1 MVCLDDAPAAPYCD
15 DEMAQQE
22 YRLAAIMF
30 TDIVGFSR
38 MMERDEAGTLELL
51 ATHNK
56 LVRSTV
62 DAHGGRVIKTVGD
75 AFLCE
80 FPNTVNA
87 VKCAA
92 EVQEAVGVHNEADPA
107 LPLRLRV
114 GVHLGD
120 IYFLEDDAVGDGVT
134 VVTRLQSI
142 ARPGRICISQD
153 VYHLVANKVNLP
165 TEHLGTVKL
174 RNVSRELD
182 AYEIAVSDAAE
193 VTAPGD
199 ELEESRDALLERSS
213 SGSTDAARAADRTPG
228 RVLSENLRSGEYEDF
243 NELKAL
249 VLQEIKKAGRRV
261 SIDEIRRRIPRRSAG
276 VDRAL
281 ESLAEKGFLTRVK
294 RDSGTA
300 DYGPVNRGVEVS
312 TPGGRTFFDDAG
324 NRVGHRDHESVDRS
338 HRRGVDE
345 DDWSDKWDKHE
356 WRGDEKEHR
365 RREKGWDR
373 ALQEPAPGVGY
384 DPLVEDYKDHAAN
397 VAEKEKAGFRGHFIT
412 YVGVNGGLFLFWAL
426 TGVTSFPW
434 FLIPLFAW
442 GIGIASHYAGVR
454 ERVRESSELDR
465 SEALTREQLRLYRKL
480 VKNRSSWHGHLVSNV
495 ATGAFLVMLNLI
507 TSPGFMWSLIPVGFM
522 AIGLFSHLPAYKSR
536 ERRLMKRLRDLGTR
550 IGGILGGTGSVDRSR
565 SGERR
570 TSAGGPGAEAEQIRH
585 RLIASIEAMPSGSP
599 LGEDFEPVL
608 DDYVEQIRLL
618 DQKNRELDEIMQGI
632 PVTELER
639 DLMTL
644 QKRRDEAKSE
654 KVVAEYD
661 RSIMQIQKQQSSY
674 SELKNEQE
682 ILRLRLASSLNQLK
696 QLEIDVARMK
706 SMSSDEEAASVAML
720 KGKSRELGQ
729 YLEDLR
735 TGYDELE

>member
-1 MVCLDDAPAAPYCD
+1 
-15 DEMAQQE
+15 MAQQE
-22 YRLAAIMF
+22 YRLAAIVF

-92 EVQEAVGVHNEADPA
+92 EVQEAVGVHNEADPK
-107 LPLRLRV
+107 LPLRLRI

-153 VYHLVANKVNLP
+153 VYHLVANKVDLSMS
-165 TEHLGTVKL
+165 HLGTVKL

-193 VTAPGD
+193 VGAPGD
-199 ELEESRDALLERSS
+199 ELEESRDALLERAEPKQADGERSS
-213 SGSTDAARAADRTPG
+213 QRTPG
-228 RVLSENLRSGEYEDF
+228 SVLSENLRGGQYEDF

-261 SIDEIRRRIPRRSAG
+261 SIDEIRGRIPKRSAG

-294 RDSGTA
+294 RDSGHT

-312 TPGGRTFFDDAG
+312 TPGGRTFFDDDG
-324 NRVGHRDHESVDRS
+324 NRVGHRDHEATDRH
-338 HRRGVDE
+338 HRRRPDE

-356 WRGDEKEHR
+356 WRGDDKEHR
-365 RREKGWDR
+365 RRESGWDR
-373 ALQEPAPGVGY
+373 ALQEPAPSAGY

-397 VAEKEKAGFRGHFIT
+397 VAEKERAGFRGHFIS
-412 YVGVNGGLFLFWAL
+412 YAGVNGGLFVIWLL
-426 TGVTSFPW
+426 TGVTGFPW

-454 ERVRESSELDR
+454 ERVRESRELDR
-465 SEALTREQLRLYRKL
+465 SEGLTREQLRLYRKL

-495 ATGAFLVMLNLI
+495 ATGAFLLMLNLI

-536 ERRLMKRLRDLGTR
+536 ERRLLKRLRDLGAR
-550 IGGILGGTGSVDRSR
+550 IGGILGGRGSVDRSR
-565 SGERR
+565 SGERS
-570 TSAGGPGAEAEQIRH
+570 TTAGGPGDEAEQIRR

-608 DDYVEQIRLL
+608 DNYVEQIRLL
-618 DQKNRELDEIMQGI
+618 DQKNRELDDIMQGI

-644 QKRRDEAKSE
+644 QKRRQEAQSE

-661 RSIMQIQKQQSSY
+661 KSIMQIQKQQSSY
-674 SELKNEQE
+674 GELKNEQE

-720 KGKSRELGQ
+720 KGKSRELSQ

>member
-1 MVCLDDAPAAPYCD
+1 MTTPETVCLDDARAAAYCD

-87 VKCAA
+87 VRCAA
-92 EVQEAVGVHNEADPA
+92 EVQEAVGVHNEAEPK
-107 LPLRLRV
+107 LPLRLRIA
-114 GVHLGD
+114 VHLGD

-134 VVTRLQSI
+134 VVTRLQSV

-153 VYHLVANKVNLP
+153 VYHLVANKVDLSIS
-165 TEHLGTVKL
+165 HLGTVKL

-193 VTAPGD
+193 VSSPGD
-199 ELEESRDALLERSS
+199 ELEESRDALLERAEPAKAADP
-213 SGSTDAARAADRTPG
+213 SGS
-228 RVLSENLRSGEYEDF
+228 VLSENLRSGQYEDF
-243 NELKAL
+243 NEVKAL
-249 VLQEIKKAGRRV
+249 VLREIKKAGRRV

-294 RDSGTA
+294 RDGGST
-300 DYGPVNRGVEVS
+300 DYGPVNRGVEVA
-312 TPGGRTFFDDAG
+312 TPGGRTFFDDDG
-324 NRVGHRDHESVDRS
+324 NRIGHRDHEATDEH
-338 HRRGVDE
+338 HRRHRADA
-345 DDWSDKWDKHE
+345 DDWSDKWDKHG
-356 WRGDEKEHR
+356 WRGDEKEHQ
-365 RREKGWDR
+365 RREGGWDR
-373 ALQEPAPGVGY
+373 ALREPAPGAGY

-397 VAEKEKAGFRGHFIT
+397 VVEKEKAGFRGHFIT
-412 YVGVNGGLFLFWAL
+412 YVGVNGGLFLLWAL
-426 TGVTSFPW
+426 TGVTGFPW

-442 GIGIASHYAGVR
+442 GIGVASHYAGVR
-454 ERVRESSELDR
+454 ERVRESRELDQ
-465 SEALTREQLRLYRKL
+465 SEGLTREQLRLYRKL
-480 VKNRSSWHGHLVSNV
+480 VKNRGSWHGHLVSNV
-495 ATGAFLVMLNLI
+495 ATGAFLVVLNLI

-536 ERRLMKRLRDLGTR
+536 ERRLLKRLRDLGAR
-550 IGGILGGTGSVDRSR
+550 IGGVLGGKGSVDRSR
-565 SGERR
+565 PGERR
-570 TSAGGPGAEAEQIRH
+570 ASAGGPGNEAEQIRE
-585 RLIASIEAMPSGSP
+585 RLIASIESMPSGSP

-608 DDYVEQIRLL
+608 DNYVEQIRLL

-644 QKRRDEAKSE
+644 QKRRDEAQSE

-696 QLEIDVARMK
+696 QLEIDVARTK
-706 SMSSDEEAASVAML
+706 SMSNDEEAESVAML
-720 KGKSRELGQ
+720 KGKSRELSQ
-729 YLEDLR
+729 YLDDLR
-735 TGYDELE
+735 TGYEELE

>member
-1 MVCLDDAPAAPYCD
+1 
-15 DEMAQQE
+15 MAQQE

-92 EVQEAVGVHNEADPA
+92 EVQEAVGVHNEADPK
-107 LPLRLRV
+107 LPLRLRI

-153 VYHLVANKVNLP
+153 VYHLVANKVDLSVS
-165 TEHLGTVKL
+165 HLGTVKL

-193 VTAPGD
+193 VSAPGD
-199 ELEESRDALLERSS
+199 ELEETRDALLERAEPEQAD
-213 SGSTDAARAADRTPG
+213 GARGAQRTPG
-228 RVLSENLRSGEYEDF
+228 SVLSENLRSGRYEDF

-261 SIDEIRRRIPRRSAG
+261 SIDEIRSRIPKRSAG
-276 VDRAL
+276 VDQAL
-281 ESLAEKGFLTRVK
+281 ESLAEKGFLTRVR
-294 RDSGTA
+294 RDSGAA

-312 TPGGRTFFDDAG
+312 TPGGRTFFDDDG
-324 NRVGHRDHESVDRS
+324 NRVGHRDHEATDRDR
-338 HRRGVDE
+338 HRRHADS

-356 WRGDEKEHR
+356 WRGDDKEHR
-365 RREKGWDR
+365 RRESGWDR
-373 ALQEPAPGVGY
+373 ALQEPAPSAGY

-397 VAEKEKAGFRGHFIT
+397 VAEKEKAGFRGHFVS
-412 YVGVNGGLFLFWAL
+412 YAGVNGGLFVIWLL
-426 TGVTSFPW
+426 TGVTGFPW

-454 ERVRESSELDR
+454 ERVRESRELDR
-465 SEALTREQLRLYRKL
+465 SEGLTREQLRLYRKL

-495 ATGAFLVMLNLI
+495 ATGAFLVMLNVI
-507 TSPGFMWSLIPVGFM
+507 TSPGFMWSFIPVGFM

-536 ERRLMKRLRDLGTR
+536 ERRLLKRLRDLGAR
-550 IGGILGGTGSVDRSR
+550 IGGILGGRGSVDRSR
-565 SGERR
+565 SGERA
-570 TSAGGPGAEAEQIRH
+570 TTAGGPGDEAEQIRQ

-608 DDYVEQIRLL
+608 DNYVEQIRLL

-639 DLMTL
+639 DLTAL
-644 QKRRDEAKSE
+644 QKRRQEAQSE

-674 SELKNEQE
+674 GELKNEQE

-706 SMSSDEEAASVAML
+706 SMSSDEEAVSVAML
-720 KGKSRELGQ
+720 KGKSRELSQ